1 MVLDVD
7 KKYLKEQQ
15 YKSSG
20 NLEARIAIHER
31 FRTNPESF
39 HKWIWDN
46 MKINQPIKVLE
57 VGCGNGNLTQML
69 RGKFEIVVPMDINP
83 RGNVEGL
90 CIADARSLPFP
101 DNYFGTIVSSNV
113 LEHIDDP
120 LDSLFEFKRV
130 LKDDGI
136 MIHTMPTRTWK
147 LLQIALWPLH
157 IIIRVGFTKVLLKF
171 RDHLPISKSDAITQ
185 TFPQKG
191 NVRDERRK
199 PDIWAVVFPGI
210 HGIADTHL
218 DEWKLFGKSTWLR
231 LFESGGLHVL
241 KTTNLFLHSAY
252 RFLPYRALKLRDWAS
267 RLGIV
272 SVRGY
277 WISKNGK

>member
-1 MVLDVD
+1 MQLISDAPRP
-7 KKYLKEQQ
+7 LT
-15 YKSSG
+15 G
-20 NLEARIAIHER
+20 
-31 FRTNPESF
+31 P
-39 HKWIWDN
+39 
-46 MKINQPIKVLE
+46 VLE
-57 VGCGNGNLTQML
+57 VGCGNGHLTQML
-69 RGKFEIVVPMDINP
+69 RGKFDIVIPTDVNP

-101 DNYFGTIVSSNV
+101 DNCFGTIVSSNV
-113 LEHIDDP
+113 FEHIDDP
-120 LDSLFEFKRV
+120 LDSVYELKRV

-157 IIIRVGFTKVLLKF
+157 IIIRVGFPKVLLKF
-171 RDHLPISKSDAITQ
+171 RDDVPSTDSSSITQ
-185 TFPQKG
+185 GCHQKED
-191 NVRDERRK
+191 VSEERTRFN
-199 PDIWAVVFPGI
+199 IWAVVFPGI
-210 HGIADTHL
+210 HGVADTHL
-218 DEWKLFGKSTWLR
+218 NEWRLFGKSTWIR

-252 RFLPYRALKLRDWAS
+252 RFLPYRVLKLRDWAS